1 MTGLYTLAK
10 LALIAA
16 VVGAVDWLL
25 IGLFEY
31 NFIAD
36 IFGSGSQSVTSTGER
51 IIYIAF
57 GVGGIIALPLLAA
70 GAQRVVPARS
80 DRRVVTAPTDRD
92 VARNDEG
99 AEERDLADY
108 AEFRHYQAWKVEKAG
123 MPIRP
128 ASRRRRQSRTSS
140 RSPDA
145 ANGKWGRGTGPSAH
159 PSLCPASGSL
169 ARRTG
174 STGRATC

>member
-51 IIYIAF
+51 IIYIVF

-108 AEFRHYQAWKVEKAG
+108 AEFRDYKAWKVEKARHADQAG
-123 MPIRP
+123 VEAAQAKQDEQPI
-128 ASRRRRQSRTSS
+128 A
-140 RSPDA
+140 
-145 ANGKWGRGTGPSAH
+145 
-159 PSLCPASGSL
+159 
-169 ARRTG
+169 
-174 STGRATC
+174 

>member
-1 MTGLYTLAK
+1 MALMTGLYTLAK

-80 DRRVVTAPTDRD
+80 DRD

-108 AEFRHYQAWKVEKAG
+108 AEFRDYQAWKVEKARHADQADVEAAQAKQDEQ
-123 MPIRP
+123 PI
-128 ASRRRRQSRTSS
+128 A
-140 RSPDA
+140 
-145 ANGKWGRGTGPSAH
+145 
-159 PSLCPASGSL
+159 
-169 ARRTG
+169 
-174 STGRATC
+174 

>member
-1 MTGLYTLAK
+1 MRPNWATLRYRSGHFSRPRSDEQFGRQDGGECPRARGMAGAAAGPPGTTQGGMALMTGLYTLAK

-57 GVGGIIALPLLAA
+57 GCLLYTS
-70 GAQRVVPARS
+70 PS
-80 DRRVVTAPTDRD
+80 PRD
-92 VARNDEG
+92 
-99 AEERDLADY
+99 
-108 AEFRHYQAWKVEKAG
+108 
-123 MPIRP
+123 
-128 ASRRRRQSRTSS
+128 
-140 RSPDA
+140 
-145 ANGKWGRGTGPSAH
+145 
-159 PSLCPASGSL
+159 
-169 ARRTG
+169 
-174 STGRATC
+174 

>member
-1 MTGLYTLAK
+1 MALMTGLYTLAK

-108 AEFRHYQAWKVEKAG
+108 AEFRHYQAWKAEKGRHADQADVEAAQAKQDEQ
-123 MPIRP
+123 PI
-128 ASRRRRQSRTSS
+128 A
-140 RSPDA
+140 
-145 ANGKWGRGTGPSAH
+145 
-159 PSLCPASGSL
+159 
-169 ARRTG
+169 
-174 STGRATC
+174 